1 MLSTTRAPAASGPG
15 GPIDDGH
22 APQVSVVVPT
32 FNEAGNIEELLAQLV
47 SALPP
52 ETPSEIIFV
61 DDSNDTTPQVIV
73 EAARGCR
80 IPVVLHHRDEAV
92 GGLGGAVVEGLRLA
106 RAPWIV
112 VMDADLQHPP
122 SLVPELAAAGDRTG
136 ADLVVASR
144 YASGG
149 GRAGLANGYRTLV
162 SGASTVV
169 TKALFT
175 RALRGI
181 SDPMSGFFA
190 VRRSA
195 VELDELRPLG
205 YKILLELAVR
215 CRFRQVT
222 EVPYQFGERFAGDS
236 KSTLA
241 EGMRF
246 LRHLIMLRLSDARA
260 RMLVFGA
267 VGLSGFLPNLVTL
280 WLLTELVGVHYLPA
294 AVVAN
299 QVGIAWNFALLDVL
313 FHHRRSRR
321 WPRRLSTFFLL
332 NNADLLVRIPLL
344 AVLVAYLGV
353 GYLLGTVITLVV
365 MFLVRFFVT
374 DRVIYV
380 PTPEPEPA
388 MAVETP

>member
-1 MLSTTRAPAASGPG
+1 VTSGRAATSPIASADQVAELPVIPAM
-15 GPIDDGH
+15 
-22 APQVSVVVPT
+22 SVVVPT
-32 FNEAGNIEELLAQLV
+32 FNEASNIDELLARLV
-47 SALPP
+47 AALPP
-52 ETPSEIIFV
+52 DCEVIFV
-61 DDSNDTTPQVIV
+61 DDSTDNTPEVIRA
-73 EAARGCR
+73 AARRCP
-80 IPVVLHHRDEAV
+80 IPVAVHHRSTAT
-92 GGLGGAVVEGLRLA
+92 GGLGGAVVEGLKLA
-106 RAPWIV
+106 RGPWIV

-122 SLVPELAAAGDRTG
+122 ALVPSLVEAGESAG

-149 GRAGLANGYRTLV
+149 SKAGLGGAYRALV
-162 SGASTVV
+162 SRASTVV
-169 TKALFT
+169 SKALFT

-190 VRRSA
+190 VRASA
-195 VELDELRPLG
+195 VKLDELRPLG

-215 CRFRQVT
+215 CRFGRVA
-222 EVPYQFGERFAGDS
+222 EVPYMFGERFAGES
-236 KSTLA
+236 KSTVA
-241 EGMRF
+241 EGLRF
-246 LRHLIMLRLSDARA
+246 LQHLVSLRLSDART

-280 WLLTELVGVHYLPA
+280 WLLADVLGMHYLPA
-294 AVVAN
+294 AVIAN
-299 QVGIAWNFALLDVL
+299 QLGIAWNFVLLDLL

-321 WPRRLSTFFLL
+321 WPRRLGSFYLL

-344 AVLVAYLGV
+344 ALLVGVLGLG
-353 GYLLGTVITLVV
+353 LLTGTVLTLVV

-380 PTPEPEPA
+380 PKPEPQPA